1 MVTAVLNDTDLRRR
15 AWEAASQV
23 VDPEIPVLTIADLG
37 VLRDVQVHDGRV
49 EVAITP
55 TYSGCP
61 AMNMIA
67 LEIELALE
75 RAGIARP
82 TVRTVLSPA
91 WTTDWMSEDGRN
103 KLRAYGIAP
112 PQASNSRRALF
123 GEQQVACPQCGS
135 QNTELLSEFGS
146 TSCKALWRCKAA
158 ANRSIIS
165 SVIEV
170 LHAVIA
176 SAAKQ
181 SIKPQRKG
189 GLLRC
194 ARAARNDGEETL
206 MSHAP
211 RFHRLAVNDLRREAA
226 DAVSMT
232 FAIPKELEDDYGFT
246 PGQYLTLRT
255 TMDGEEVR
263 RSYSICSGPD
273 DGELR
278 IAVKKVDGGAF
289 SNWAADELK
298 PGDELDVMTP
308 TGRFGI
314 AHAPDEA
321 RIYVGFAAGSGIT
334 PILSIVKGVLAREP
348 NSRFFLF
355 YGNRST
361 SGMLFLEE
369 LEELKDRFMQRLSLF
384 HVISG
389 EEQDIPILHGR
400 LDGEKVRVLLRS
412 LVPAASVDHVFICG
426 PMGMSEDIEATCREI
441 GIAEDRIHVERFV
454 SEFGGKPRPKKI
466 IEASAPPK
474 AMASLIIDG
483 KRREVPVAEEE
494 SILDAAL
501 RAGMD
506 LPFACKGGMCST
518 CRAKLVE
525 GDAQMEVN
533 YSLEPWELKAGFIL
547 TCQARPCSDKVVVDY
562 DHV

>member
-1 MVTAVLNDTDLRRR
+1 
-15 AWEAASQV
+15 
-23 VDPEIPVLTIADLG
+23 
-37 VLRDVQVHDGRV
+37 
-49 EVAITP
+49 
-55 TYSGCP
+55 
-61 AMNMIA
+61 
-67 LEIELALE
+67 
-75 RAGIARP
+75 
-82 TVRTVLSPA
+82 
-91 WTTDWMSEDGRN
+91 MS
-103 KLRAYGIAP
+103 L
-112 PQASNSRRALF
+112 
-123 GEQQVACPQCGS
+123 
-135 QNTELLSEFGS
+135 
-146 TSCKALWRCKAA
+146 
-158 ANRSIIS
+158 
-165 SVIEV
+165 
-170 LHAVIA
+170 
-176 SAAKQ
+176 
-181 SIKPQRKG
+181 
-189 GLLRC
+189 
-194 ARAARNDGEETL
+194 
-206 MSHAP
+206 AP
-211 RFHRLAVNDLRREAA
+211 RFHRLAVNDLRRETP
-226 DAVSMT
+226 DAVSLT
-232 FAIPKELEDDYGFT
+232 FAIPEELADDYSFA

-289 SNWAADELK
+289 SSWAADELK
-298 PGDELDVMTP
+298 AGDELDVMTP
-308 TGRFGI
+308 TGRFGV
-314 AHAPDEA
+314 APAPDEA
-321 RIYVGFAAGSGIT
+321 RVYVGFAAGSGIT

-348 NSRFFLF
+348 DSRFFLF

-361 SGMLFLEE
+361 SGMLFREA

-426 PMGMSEDIEATCREI
+426 PTGMSEDIEATCREI

-454 SEFGGKPRPKKI
+454 SGVRRQ
-466 IEASAPPK
+466 AAPESDRARRARRRRRWP
-474 AMASLIIDG
+474 SLIIDG
-483 KRREVPVAEEE
+483 KRREVPVAEGEA
-494 SILDAAL
+494 ILDAAL

-525 GDAQMEVN
+525 GEAQMEVN

-547 TCQARPCSDKVVVDY
+547 TCQARPCSEKVVVDY